1 MESALRASGR
11 FKRQDQS
18 VSALLNE
25 GVGAFFGLA
34 HGWSPSWIEATDLNE
49 NVTRSSLGSVA
60 LNIADLA
67 EHAIDAVPDRVALI
81 SGDEQLTYAQLEE
94 KANRLA
100 HYLIDQGVKKDDK
113 VGLYC
118 RNRIEIVIA
127 MLGIVKAGAI
137 LVNVNFRYVE
147 GELKYLFE
155 NSDMVALVHERRYAD
170 RVANV
175 LPETPNV
182 KTILAVEDG
191 SDDDFQRYGGV
202 EFYSALEQGSP
213 DRDFGERSADDI
225 YLLYTGGTTGFPKG
239 VMWRHEDIYRV
250 LFGGTDF
257 ATGEFVKDEYDL
269 AKAAAE
275 NPPMI
280 RYPIPP
286 MIHGATQSATWMS
299 LFSGQTMVLAPEFDA
314 DEVWQTIEKHK
325 VNLLFFTGDAMARP
339 LLDALTKLH
348 DGGHEPDLSSLFL
361 LASTAALFSTSI
373 KEKFLELLP
382 NRVIT
387 DSIGSSETGFG
398 GTSIVAKGQ
407 SHTGGPR
414 VTIDHRTVV
423 LDEDGN
429 EVKPGSGVRGMI
441 AKKGNI
447 PVGYY
452 KDEKKTAET
461 FKTFNG
467 VRYAIPGDY
476 AEVDEDGSV
485 TMLGRGSQSINSGG
499 EKIYPEEVEAA
510 LKGHPDVFDA
520 LGGRCAR
527 RALRQLRRRR
537 RAPPPRHQPV
547 AGRTRHVRAPGDRGI
562 QSAAQGL
569 VGRRD
574 PPDTGRQAR
583 LPVGQGHHR
592 GAARRR
598 RARQPCGNRNLMRT
612 ELCDRFGID
621 YPIFVFTPS
630 EKVAAAVSKAGGLG
644 VLGCVRFNEADDLE
658 NVLCWM
664 DENTDGKPYGVD
676 IVMPAKVPQEG
687 SAVDIDKLI
696 PQSHRDFVTKT
707 LADLGVPPLPDD
719 EERNEGVLGWLHSVA
734 RSHVEVALQ
743 ASDQADRQRA
753 RLAARRTSSTRR
765 TRPACRWPRWRAAP
779 STRSATSRTASTSWW
794 RRATRPAATPVR
806 SVRWCC
812 GRKSLTRLAVRRPCW
827 RRAASA
833 PAGRWPPRWRSARK
847 ASGWARRSSRPPNT
861 TSATASRAACRR
873 FRRRCCGPTP
883 ATRCAAGST
892 PASPRAC

>member
-1 MESALRASGR
+1 
-11 FKRQDQS
+11 
-18 VSALLNE
+18 
-25 GVGAFFGLA
+25 
-34 HGWSPSWIEATDLNE
+34 
-49 NVTRSSLGSVA
+49 VA

-81 SGDEQLTYAQLEE
+81 CGDEQVTYAQLED

-100 HYLIDQGVKKDDK
+100 HYLIDRGVKKDDK

-137 LVNVNFRYVE
+137 LVNVNYRYVE

-175 LPETPNV
+175 LPETPEV
-182 KTILAVEDG
+182 KTVLIVEDG
-191 SDDDFQRYGGV
+191 TEDPAGDFRKYGGV
-202 EFYSALEQGSP
+202 EFYSAIAQGSP
-213 DRDFGERSADDI
+213 ERDFGERNADDI

-257 ATGEFVKDEYDL
+257 ATGEFVKDEFDL

-299 LFSGQTMVLAPEFDA
+299 LFSGQTTVLAPEFNA
-314 DEVWQTIEKHK
+314 DEVWKAIHDHK

-339 LLDALTKLH
+339 LLDALESAQQL
-348 DGGHEPDLSSLFL
+348 GEEYDLSSLFL

-373 KEKFLELLP
+373 KERLLELLP

-398 GTSIVAKGQ
+398 GTSIVAKGE
-407 SHTGGPR
+407 HHMGGPR

-429 EVKPGSGVRGMI
+429 EVKPGSGVRGVI

-461 FKTFNG
+461 FRTYNG

-476 AEVDEDGSV
+476 AEVEADGTV
-485 TMLGRGSQSINSGG
+485 TMLGRGSVSINSGG

-520 LGGRCAR
+520 L
-527 RALRQLRRRR
+527 
-537 RAPPPRHQPV
+537 V
-547 AGRTRHVRAPGDRGI
+547 
-562 QSAAQGL
+562 
-569 VGRRD
+569 VGVPD
-574 PPDTGRQAR
+574 P
-583 LPVGQGHHR
+583 
-592 GAARRR
+592 
-598 RARQPCGNRNLMRT
+598 
-612 ELCDRFGID
+612 RFGQH
-621 YPIFVFTPS
+621 
-630 EKVAAAVSKAGGLG
+630 VAAVIQP
-644 VLGCVRFNEADDLE
+644 R
-658 NVLCWM
+658 
-664 DENTDGKPYGVD
+664 
-676 IVMPAKVPQEG
+676 EG
-687 SAVDIDKLI
+687 AR
-696 PQSHRDFVTKT
+696 PT
-707 LADLGVPPLPDD
+707 LADLDGFVRSEIAGYKVPRSLWYVDEVKRSPAGKPDYRWAKD
-719 EERNEGVLGWLHSVA
+719 QTEERPADDVHA
-734 RSHVEVALQ
+734 SHVG
-743 ASDQADRQRA
+743 
-753 RLAARRTSSTRR
+753 T
-765 TRPACRWPRWRAAP
+765 AP
-779 STRSATSRTASTSWW
+779 
-794 RRATRPAATPVR
+794 
-806 SVRWCC
+806 
-812 GRKSLTRLAVRRPCW
+812 
-827 RRAASA
+827 
-833 PAGRWPPRWRSARK
+833 
-847 ASGWARRSSRPPNT
+847 
-861 TSATASRAACRR
+861 
-873 FRRRCCGPTP
+873 
-883 ATRCAAGST
+883 
-892 PASPRAC
+892 

>member
-1 MESALRASGR
+1 
-11 FKRQDQS
+11 
-18 VSALLNE
+18 
-25 GVGAFFGLA
+25 
-34 HGWSPSWIEATDLNE
+34 
-49 NVTRSSLGSVA
+49 VA

-81 SGDEQLTYAQLEE
+81 CGDEQLTYAQLEE

-100 HYLIDQGVKKDDK
+100 HYLIDQGVTKDDK

-127 MLGIVKAGAI
+127 MLGIIKAGAI

-182 KTILAVEDG
+182 KTILSVEDG
-191 SDDDFQRYGGV
+191 SDDDYQRYGGV
-202 EFYSALEQGSP
+202 EFYSALEEGSP
-213 DRDFGERSADDI
+213 ERDFGPRSADDI

-257 ATGEFVKDEYDL
+257 VTGEFVKDEYDL

-275 NPPMI
+275 NPAMI
-280 RYPIPP
+280 RHPIPP

-299 LFSGQTMVLAPEFDA
+299 LFSGQTTVLAPEFDA
-314 DEVWQTIEKHK
+314 DEVWRTIEKHK

-339 LLDALTKLH
+339 LLDALTALH
-348 DGGHEPDLSSLFL
+348 DSDREPDLSSLFL

-398 GTSIVAKGQ
+398 GTSIVAKGE

-423 LDEDGN
+423 LDEEGN

-476 AEVDEDGSV
+476 AEVEADGTV

-520 LGGRCAR
+520 L
-527 RALRQLRRRR
+527 
-537 RAPPPRHQPV
+537 V
-547 AGRTRHVRAPGDRGI
+547 
-562 QSAAQGL
+562 
-569 VGRRD
+569 VGV
-574 PPDTGRQAR
+574 PD
-583 LPVGQGHHR
+583 
-592 GAARRR
+592 
-598 RARQPCGNRNLMRT
+598 
-612 ELCDRFGID
+612 ERFGNC
-621 YPIFVFTPS
+621 
-630 EKVAAAVSKAGGLG
+630 VAAVVHRRPGTNPTLAELDTFVRQEIAGYKVPRKVWWVDEIHRTPAGKPDY
-644 VLGCVRFNEADDLE
+644 RWAKDTTEERPADDAHA
-658 NVLCWM
+658 NHV
-664 DENTDGKPYGVD
+664 
-676 IVMPAKVPQEG
+676 G
-687 SAVDIDKLI
+687 SA
-696 PQSHRDFVTKT
+696 T
-707 LADLGVPPLPDD
+707 
-719 EERNEGVLGWLHSVA
+719 
-734 RSHVEVALQ
+734 
-743 ASDQADRQRA
+743 
-753 RLAARRTSSTRR
+753 
-765 TRPACRWPRWRAAP
+765 
-779 STRSATSRTASTSWW
+779 
-794 RRATRPAATPVR
+794 
-806 SVRWCC
+806 
-812 GRKSLTRLAVRRPCW
+812 
-827 RRAASA
+827 
-833 PAGRWPPRWRSARK
+833 
-847 ASGWARRSSRPPNT
+847 
-861 TSATASRAACRR
+861 
-873 FRRRCCGPTP
+873 
-883 ATRCAAGST
+883 
-892 PASPRAC
+892 

>member
-1 MESALRASGR
+1 M
-11 FKRQDQS
+11 
-18 VSALLNE
+18 
-25 GVGAFFGLA
+25 
-34 HGWSPSWIEATDLNE
+34 
-49 NVTRSSLGSVA
+49 A

-81 SGDEQLTYAQLEE
+81 CGDEQITYAQLEE

-137 LVNVNFRYVE
+137 LVNVNYRYVE

-182 KTILAVEDG
+182 KTVLVVEDG
-191 SDDDFQRYGGV
+191 TEDEYQRYGGV
-202 EFYSALEQGSP
+202 EFYSAIAQGSP
-213 DRDFGERSADDI
+213 ERDFGERSADDI

-299 LFSGQTMVLAPEFDA
+299 IFAGQTTVLAPEFDA
-314 DEVWQTIEKHK
+314 DAVWHAIHDHK

-339 LLDALTKLH
+339 LLDALQAIQKEGEGSDSL
-348 DGGHEPDLSSLFL
+348 DLSSLFL

-373 KEKFLELLP
+373 KEKLLELLP

-398 GTSIVAKGQ
+398 GTSIVAKGE
-407 SHTGGPR
+407 HHMGGPR

-429 EVKPGSGVRGMI
+429 EVKPGSGVRGVI

-461 FKTFNG
+461 FKTYNG

-476 AEVDEDGSV
+476 AEVEADGTV
-485 TMLGRGSQSINSGG
+485 TMLGRGSVSINSGG

-520 LGGRCAR
+520 L
-527 RALRQLRRRR
+527 
-537 RAPPPRHQPV
+537 V
-547 AGRTRHVRAPGDRGI
+547 
-562 QSAAQGL
+562 
-569 VGRRD
+569 VGVPD
-574 PPDTGRQAR
+574 P
-583 LPVGQGHHR
+583 
-592 GAARRR
+592 
-598 RARQPCGNRNLMRT
+598 
-612 ELCDRFGID
+612 RFGQH
-621 YPIFVFTPS
+621 
-630 EKVAAAVSKAGGLG
+630 VAAVVQPREGARPTLAELDSFVRSEIAGYKVPRSLWYVDEVKRSPAGKPDY
-644 VLGCVRFNEADDLE
+644 RWAKDQTEERPADD
-658 NVLCWM
+658 VH
-664 DENTDGKPYGVD
+664 
-676 IVMPAKVPQEG
+676 A
-687 SAVDIDKLI
+687 
-696 PQSHRDFVTKT
+696 
-707 LADLGVPPLPDD
+707 
-719 EERNEGVLGWLHSVA
+719 
-734 RSHVEVALQ
+734 SHVG
-743 ASDQADRQRA
+743 
-753 RLAARRTSSTRR
+753 
-765 TRPACRWPRWRAAP
+765 
-779 STRSATSRTASTSWW
+779 TAS
-794 RRATRPAATPVR
+794 
-806 SVRWCC
+806 
-812 GRKSLTRLAVRRPCW
+812 
-827 RRAASA
+827 
-833 PAGRWPPRWRSARK
+833 
-847 ASGWARRSSRPPNT
+847 
-861 TSATASRAACRR
+861 
-873 FRRRCCGPTP
+873 
-883 ATRCAAGST
+883 
-892 PASPRAC
+892 

>member
-1 MESALRASGR
+1 
-11 FKRQDQS
+11 
-18 VSALLNE
+18 
-25 GVGAFFGLA
+25 
-34 HGWSPSWIEATDLNE
+34 
-49 NVTRSSLGSVA
+49 VA

-81 SGDEQLTYAQLEE
+81 CDDEQLTYARLEE

-182 KTILAVEDG
+182 KTILAINDDSAG
-191 SDDDFQRYGGV
+191 SDGDFQRYGGV
-202 EFYSALEQGSP
+202 EFYSALEKGSP
-213 DRDFGERSADDI
+213 ERDFGERSADDI

-269 AKAAAE
+269 AKAAAA

-299 LFSGQTMVLAPEFDA
+299 IFSGQTTVLAPEFNA
-314 DEVWQTIEKHK
+314 DEVWRAIHTHK

-339 LLDALTKLH
+339 LLDALQAAH
-348 DGGHEPDLSSLFL
+348 DRGEDYDLSSLFL

-373 KEKFLELLP
+373 KEKLLELLP

-398 GTSIVAKGQ
+398 GTSIVAKGE
-407 SHTGGPR
+407 HHMGGPR
-414 VTIDHRTVV
+414 VAIDHRTVV
-423 LDEDGN
+423 LDEAGN
-429 EVKPGSGVRGMI
+429 EVKPGSGVRGVI

-452 KDEKKTAET
+452 KDDKKTAET
-461 FKTFNG
+461 FRTFNG

-476 AEVDEDGSV
+476 AEVEADGTV
-485 TMLGRGSQSINSGG
+485 TMLGRGSVSINSGG

-520 LGGRCAR
+520 L
-527 RALRQLRRRR
+527 
-537 RAPPPRHQPV
+537 V
-547 AGRTRHVRAPGDRGI
+547 
-562 QSAAQGL
+562 
-569 VGRRD
+569 VGVPD
-574 PPDTGRQAR
+574 P
-583 LPVGQGHHR
+583 
-592 GAARRR
+592 
-598 RARQPCGNRNLMRT
+598 
-612 ELCDRFGID
+612 RFGQHVAAVVQPREGVRPTLAELDAFVRSEIAGYKVPRSLWFVDEVKRSPAGKPD
-621 YPIFVFTPS
+621 YRWAKDQTEERPADDVHANHVGTPS
-630 EKVAAAVSKAGGLG
+630 
-644 VLGCVRFNEADDLE
+644 
-658 NVLCWM
+658 
-664 DENTDGKPYGVD
+664 
-676 IVMPAKVPQEG
+676 
-687 SAVDIDKLI
+687 
-696 PQSHRDFVTKT
+696 
-707 LADLGVPPLPDD
+707 
-719 EERNEGVLGWLHSVA
+719 
-734 RSHVEVALQ
+734 
-743 ASDQADRQRA
+743 
-753 RLAARRTSSTRR
+753 
-765 TRPACRWPRWRAAP
+765 
-779 STRSATSRTASTSWW
+779 
-794 RRATRPAATPVR
+794 
-806 SVRWCC
+806 
-812 GRKSLTRLAVRRPCW
+812 
-827 RRAASA
+827 
-833 PAGRWPPRWRSARK
+833 
-847 ASGWARRSSRPPNT
+847 
-861 TSATASRAACRR
+861 
-873 FRRRCCGPTP
+873 
-883 ATRCAAGST
+883 
-892 PASPRAC
+892 

>member
-1 MESALRASGR
+1 M
-11 FKRQDQS
+11 
-18 VSALLNE
+18 
-25 GVGAFFGLA
+25 
-34 HGWSPSWIEATDLNE
+34 
-49 NVTRSSLGSVA
+49 A

-81 SGDEQLTYAQLEE
+81 SADEQLTYAQLEE

-118 RNRIEIVIA
+118 RNRVEIVIA

-182 KTILAVEDG
+182 KTILVVEDG
-191 SDDDFQRYGGV
+191 TEDPAGDFRKYHGV
-202 EFYSALEQGSP
+202 EFYSALEKGSP
-213 DRDFGERSADDI
+213 ERDFGERSGDDI

-250 LFGGTDF
+250 LLGGTDF

-269 AKAAAE
+269 AKAAAA

-299 LFSGQTMVLAPEFDA
+299 LFSGQTTVLAPEFNA
-314 DEVWQTIEKHK
+314 DEVWRAIHGHK

-339 LLDALTKLH
+339 LLDALQAAH
-348 DGGHEPDLSSLFL
+348 DKGEDYDLSSLFL

-373 KEKFLELLP
+373 KEKLLELLP

-398 GTSIVAKGQ
+398 GTSIVAKGE
-407 SHTGGPR
+407 HHMGGPR
-414 VTIDHRTVV
+414 VAIDHRTVV

-429 EVKPGSGVRGMI
+429 EVKPGSGVRGVI

-461 FKTFNG
+461 FRTYNG

-476 AEVDEDGSV
+476 AEVEADGTV
-485 TMLGRGSQSINSGG
+485 TMLGRGSVSINSGG

-520 LGGRCAR
+520 LVVGV
-527 RALRQLRRRR
+527 
-537 RAPPPRHQPV
+537 PDPRFGQHV
-547 AGRTRHVRAPGDRGI
+547 AAV
-562 QSAAQGL
+562 L
-569 VGRRD
+569 
-574 PPDTGRQAR
+574 QAR
-583 LPVGQGHHR
+583 E
-592 GAARRR
+592 GARPTLAALDAFVRREIAGYKVPR
-598 RARQPCGNRNLMRT
+598 SLWFVDEVKRSPAGKPDYRWAKDQT
-612 ELCDRFGID
+612 EER
-621 YPIFVFTPS
+621 P
-630 EKVAAAVSKAGGLG
+630 
-644 VLGCVRFNEADDLE
+644 ADDVHA
-658 NVLCWM
+658 N
-664 DENTDGKPYGVD
+664 
-676 IVMPAKVPQEG
+676 
-687 SAVDIDKLI
+687 
-696 PQSHRDFVTKT
+696 
-707 LADLGVPPLPDD
+707 
-719 EERNEGVLGWLHSVA
+719 
-734 RSHVEVALQ
+734 HVG
-743 ASDQADRQRA
+743 
-753 RLAARRTSSTRR
+753 
-765 TRPACRWPRWRAAP
+765 
-779 STRSATSRTASTSWW
+779 
-794 RRATRPAATPVR
+794 TP
-806 SVRWCC
+806 
-812 GRKSLTRLAVRRPCW
+812 T
-827 RRAASA
+827 
-833 PAGRWPPRWRSARK
+833 
-847 ASGWARRSSRPPNT
+847 
-861 TSATASRAACRR
+861 
-873 FRRRCCGPTP
+873 
-883 ATRCAAGST
+883 
-892 PASPRAC
+892 

>member
-1 MESALRASGR
+1 
-11 FKRQDQS
+11 
-18 VSALLNE
+18 
-25 GVGAFFGLA
+25 
-34 HGWSPSWIEATDLNE
+34 
-49 NVTRSSLGSVA
+49 VA
-60 LNIADLA
+60 LNIADLT

-81 SGDEQLTYAQLEE
+81 CGDEQVAYAQLEE

-100 HYLIDQGVKKDDK
+100 HYLIGQGVKKDDK

-182 KTILAVEDG
+182 KTVLVVNDG

-202 EFYSALEQGSP
+202 EFYAAIAQGAP
-213 DRDFGERSADDI
+213 DRDFSERSPDDI

-299 LFSGQTMVLAPEFDA
+299 LFSGQTTVLAPEFNA
-314 DEVWQTIEKHK
+314 DEVWKAIHDHK

-339 LLDALTKLH
+339 LVDAL
-348 DGGHEPDLSSLFL
+348 DGAQARGEEYDLSSLFL

-373 KEKFLELLP
+373 KEKLLELLP

-398 GTSIVAKGQ
+398 GTSIVAKGE
-407 SHTGGPR
+407 HHMGGPR

-423 LDEDGN
+423 LDDDGN
-429 EVKPGSGVRGMI
+429 EVKPGSGVRGVI

-461 FKTFNG
+461 FRTYNG

-476 AEVDEDGSV
+476 AEVEADGTV
-485 TMLGRGSQSINSGG
+485 TMLGRGSVSINSGG

-520 LGGRCAR
+520 L
-527 RALRQLRRRR
+527 
-537 RAPPPRHQPV
+537 V
-547 AGRTRHVRAPGDRGI
+547 
-562 QSAAQGL
+562 
-569 VGRRD
+569 VGVPD
-574 PPDTGRQAR
+574 P
-583 LPVGQGHHR
+583 
-592 GAARRR
+592 
-598 RARQPCGNRNLMRT
+598 
-612 ELCDRFGID
+612 RFGQH
-621 YPIFVFTPS
+621 
-630 EKVAAAVSKAGGLG
+630 VAAVIQP
-644 VLGCVRFNEADDLE
+644 R
-658 NVLCWM
+658 
-664 DENTDGKPYGVD
+664 
-676 IVMPAKVPQEG
+676 EG
-687 SAVDIDKLI
+687 ARPS
-696 PQSHRDFVTKT
+696 
-707 LADLGVPPLPDD
+707 LADLDGFVRSEIAGYKVPRSLWYVDEVKRSPAGKPDYRWAKD
-719 EERNEGVLGWLHSVA
+719 HTEERPADDAHAN
-734 RSHVEVALQ
+734 HVG
-743 ASDQADRQRA
+743 
-753 RLAARRTSSTRR
+753 
-765 TRPACRWPRWRAAP
+765 
-779 STRSATSRTASTSWW
+779 TAS
-794 RRATRPAATPVR
+794 
-806 SVRWCC
+806 
-812 GRKSLTRLAVRRPCW
+812 
-827 RRAASA
+827 
-833 PAGRWPPRWRSARK
+833 
-847 ASGWARRSSRPPNT
+847 
-861 TSATASRAACRR
+861 
-873 FRRRCCGPTP
+873 
-883 ATRCAAGST
+883 
-892 PASPRAC
+892 